1 MHSHL
6 KIVRLPLLRVGRGEA
21 PLPGRSCDFGRAWT
35 FMPLL
40 TSHVDQLIHNG
51 DSVPGGAEFSV
62 GAGAAYAF

>member
-40 TSHVDQLIHNG
+40 TSHT
-51 DSVPGGAEFSV
+51 S
-62 GAGAAYAF
+62 

>member
-35 FMPLL
+35 FMPLPNL
-40 TSHVDQLIHNG
+40 TATTSG
-51 DSVPGGAEFSV
+51 AYFSSASSVR
-62 GAGAAYAF
+62 

>member
-35 FMPLL
+35 FMPLRRR
-40 TSHVDQLIHNG
+40 TDQLIRNG

-62 GAGAAYAF
+62 GAGAAF